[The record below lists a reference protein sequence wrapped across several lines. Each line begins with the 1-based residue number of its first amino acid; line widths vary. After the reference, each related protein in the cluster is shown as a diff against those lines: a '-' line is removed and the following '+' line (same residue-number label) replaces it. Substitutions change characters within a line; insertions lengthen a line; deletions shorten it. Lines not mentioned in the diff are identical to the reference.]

1 MAVDLGESS
10 WPWVLSHAGVWVLV
24 LARILGLCVTAP
36 ALAIPEFDWRFRLG
50 TAVVLGLVVIPVLE
64 PTILL
69 PLGWAGT
76 IWSLLLETLI
86 GAVLGCSAALIVA
99 GARLA
104 GELVSAQAGLLAGNL
119 IDRETGEE
127 LGPIGR
133 LYGWIALAVFL
144 GLHGPMVLVR
154 ALVESYDAIPAGRC
168 LISTETAMVSFGQ
181 AGRAL
186 ELALQAA
193 TPPALALILSGI
205 VLGWLSR
212 ANPSLSL
219 AAQAMPIRSFLGIV
233 LVMLS
238 IATLAVTFANAW
250 ETFHWGR

>member
-1 MAVDLGESS
+1 M
-10 WPWVLSHAGVWVLV
+10 
-24 LARILGLCVTAP
+24 
-36 ALAIPEFDWRFRLG
+36 
-50 TAVVLGLVVIPVLE
+50 AVVLGLVVIPVLE
-64 PTILL
+64 PTIA
-69 PLGWAGT
+69 PPVDWAGT
-76 IWSLLLETLI
+76 VWSLLLEMLI
-86 GAVLGCSAALIVA
+86 GAMLGWSAALIVA

-104 GELVSAQAGLLAGNL
+104 GELVSAQAGLLTATL
-119 IDRETGEE
+119 IDLETDGE

-144 GLHGPMVLVR
+144 GLQGPMVLVR
-154 ALVESYDAIPAGRC
+154 ALVESYDAIPAGRN
-168 LISTETAMVSFGQ
+168 LISMETAMVSFGQ

-205 VLGWLSR
+205 VVGWLSR

-219 AAQAMPIRSFLGIV
+219 AAQALPIRSLLGIV

-238 IATLAVTFANAW
+238 VAALAVTFANAW